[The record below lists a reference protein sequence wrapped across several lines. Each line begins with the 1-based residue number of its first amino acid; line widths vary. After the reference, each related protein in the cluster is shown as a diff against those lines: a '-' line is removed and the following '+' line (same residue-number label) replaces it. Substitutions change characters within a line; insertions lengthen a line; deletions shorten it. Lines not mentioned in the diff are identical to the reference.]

1 VFSLG
6 VIIIIIAIKIVQP
19 LPLAGSLSSYLHD
32 RVGCAGS
39 AYRKTAGRAGSPKWR
54 GTSVPELNYFF
65 ITTWLNRVKVSG
77 STNYSDRDR
86 VVVIT

>member
-6 VIIIIIAIKIVQP
+6 VIIIIIAIKIVRP

-39 AYRKTAGRAGSPKWR
+39 AYRKTAGRAGSPK
-54 GTSVPELNYFF
+54 
-65 ITTWLNRVKVSG
+65 
-77 STNYSDRDR
+77 
-86 VVVIT
+86 